1 MAGHKRI
8 HSVAYTAGQDLSAY
22 QYRVVSIAADAEV
35 DPTESGNTPPL
46 GVLLNKPNAQG
57 TEAEVAIEGS
67 DVKLVAA
74 AAINEGELVLAS
86 AGGMGTPGPSGGTA
100 VGTTCR
106 YLYTGRIGFRCDRW
120 CTPAP
125 VLLRE
130 SVGGVKQR
138 IKVFDGGGLCP
149 VTSQT

>member
-35 DPTESGNTPPL
+35 DPTENGNTPPL

-100 VGTTCR
+100 VGTTWVV
-106 YLYTGRIGFRCDRW
+106 GI
-120 CTPAP
+120 CTQAASGSGAIAG
-125 VLLRE
+125 VLLRPFFY
-130 SVGGVKQR
+130 VR
-138 IKVFDGGGLCP
+138 A
-149 VTSQT
+149 